1 MTAALILLSA
11 LLLDAIFGEPDA
23 IWKRFPH
30 PAVLIG
36 RLIGFGDDRWNTGK
50 GKRLKGVLFIIGLI
64 GLAWMAALFIS
75 WIPDFGLLEITLGAI
90 LIAHRSLVDHVT
102 AVSEGLQN
110 SLAQG
115 REKVAMIVGR
125 DTNQMDESAISR
137 AAIES
142 GAENFSD
149 GVIAPAFWFLIGGL
163 PGILIYK
170 TVNTADS
177 MIGYLNER
185 YAEFGWAAARLDDL
199 LNWIPAR
206 ISGALLCA
214 VSRQPDSWKIM
225 SADAGHHRSPN
236 AGWPE
241 AAMAGALNLALSG
254 PRTYEGQ
261 RTKDPFVNAAGRRDL
276 TRSDISDAVKVLWK
290 AWTLFVALI
299 AVIGLIFTF
308 L

>member
-1 MTAALILLSA
+1 MTAALTLLIA
-11 LLLDAIFGEPDA
+11 LFLDAILGEPKA

-30 PAVLIG
+30 PAVLMG
-36 RLIGFGDDRWNTGK
+36 RLIDFGDRCLNSGER
-50 GKRLKGVLFIIGLI
+50 KRLKGALFIIGMC
-64 GLAWMAALFIS
+64 GLAWMIGRFIS
-75 WIPDFGLLEITLGAI
+75 WRPDFGMLEIAFGAI
-90 LIAHRSLVDHVT
+90 LIAHRSLVDHVMD
-102 AVSEGLQN
+102 VSKALHN
-110 SLAQG
+110 SLVHG

-125 DTNQMDESAISR
+125 ETKDMNESAIAR

-177 MIGYLNER
+177 MIGYLNAK
-185 YAEFGWAAARLDDL
+185 YAEFGWASARLDDL
-199 LNWIPAR
+199 MNYIPAR
-206 ISGALLCA
+206 ITGALICI
-214 VSRQPDSWKIM
+214 VSGQPNCWKTM
-225 SADAGHHRSPN
+225 TEDAKNHRSPN

-254 PRTYEGQ
+254 PRTYEGH
-261 RTKDPFVNAAGRRDL
+261 RTQDPFVNASGRQDL
-276 TRSDISDAVKVLWK
+276 TRLDIEDAVQVLWK
-290 AWTLFVALI
+290 AWSLFVAIVAMI
-299 AVIGLIFTF
+299 ALIFTF